1 MTLAITIRV
10 FFIVLLTVCVPTVG
24 HSQPADLDLLHD
36 LDGVGRRLVLE
47 PCANPLAVKLQSV
60 RNRHEPN
67 VRDEVKLVTCPS
79 FKAETY
85 IAGADKPLSNLPL
98 SLKVTAPVR
107 LLPAQLQVGAPSA
120 NLKILGKPAAS
131 KGGAFTY
138 VLPSEPG
145 NDSIT
150 FATAKARISSI
161 YWSWD
166 VD

>member
-1 MTLAITIRV
+1 MRV
-10 FFIVLLTVCVPTVG
+10 FFIFLLSVCVPADG

-36 LDGVGRRLVLE
+36 LDRVGRRLVLE

-67 VRDEVKLVTCPS
+67 IRYEVKLVTCPS

-85 IAGADKPLSNLPL
+85 IARANKPLSDLPL

-120 NLKILGKPAAS
+120 NLNILGKPVAS